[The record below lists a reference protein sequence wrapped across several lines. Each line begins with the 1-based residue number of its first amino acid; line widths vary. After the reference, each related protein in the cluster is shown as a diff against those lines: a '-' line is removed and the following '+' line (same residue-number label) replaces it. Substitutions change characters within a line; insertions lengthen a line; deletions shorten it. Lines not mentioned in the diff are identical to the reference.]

1 MFSKKGGTSFLFSAD
16 NNFWKIFNAVHG
28 TLCSLVQSSIL
39 HARSVP
45 PYPEEAGETSSG
57 ETLVNVNLSPSVSP
71 QVHELL
77 HYVFPYLW

>member
-16 NNFWKIFNAVHG
+16 NNFWKIFNAVRG
-28 TLCSLVQSSIL
+28 TLCNLVQSSIL

-57 ETLVNVNLSPSVSP
+57 ETLVNVSLSPSVSP